1 MTETTLEG
9 KYRTPSATG
18 PPGPIPRRAYCAPQC
33 YEKGKRKRSG
43 SCHCKGCHGD
53 AHGLG
58 RKYAWDHGYLK
69 DSPPGSRKTPLG
81 QEPLPFPEE
90 LPAPIATP
98 NRNEE
103 KRRIERIILEA
114 ARKAGA
120 PIPTGERD
128 GNEPAPDFLFD
139 TDDGRLGIELTELL
153 CPGGGGGTKGD
164 GLLPIKKEAIHRE
177 IVAIAQKQY
186 YGTEGTEPARA
197 HVVFANS
204 IGACSTKQRREL
216 ARTLCDY
223 VRINLKPAKSD
234 RTEIPS
240 GFSTIVIIPESGDWW
255 HDECVAYT
263 VDDIRRQL
271 AQRIA
276 AKNKK
281 IEKYRAG
288 LHPCAQ
294 IWLLLHTGSSV
305 TRHVAVPHQIQEW
318 RFSFDFEKVFWF
330 VFEENRIIEV
340 QRADHR
346 SLPEK
351 DRPICPHPD
360 IVALASESCHS

>member
-1 MTETTLEG
+1 MTENELEG
-9 KYRTPSATG
+9 KDRIPSATG
-18 PPGPIPRRAYCAPQC
+18 PPGPIPRRAYCASQC
-33 YEKGKRKRSG
+33 YERGKRKLSRS
-43 SCHCKGCHGD
+43 CTCKACHGD
-53 AHGLG
+53 AHGRG
-58 RKYAWDHGYLK
+58 KKYARDHGYLK

-81 QEPLPFPEE
+81 QEELPFPEE
-90 LPAPIATP
+90 SPVSIALP

-114 ARKAGA
+114 ARNAGA

-128 GNEPAPDFLFD
+128 GKEPAPDFLFD

-153 CPGGGGGTKGD
+153 CPGGSGGTKGD
-164 GLLPIKKEAIHRE
+164 GLLPIKKEAIHKE
-177 IVAIAQKQY
+177 IIAIAQKQY
-186 YGTEGTEPARA
+186 YGTEGTQPARA

-204 IGACSTKQRREL
+204 IGECSTKQRQEL
-216 ARTLCDY
+216 GHALCDY
-223 VRINLKPAKSD
+223 VRINLKRAKSD
-234 RTEIPS
+234 RTEMPS
-240 GFSTIVIIPESGDWW
+240 GFSTIVIVPESGDWW

-276 AKNKK
+276 AKNRK
-281 IEKYRAG
+281 IQKYRTG

-305 TRHVAVPHQIQEW
+305 TRHVAVPRQIQEW

-330 VFEENRIIEV
+330 VFEENRIIEI
-340 QRADHR
+340 QSADHPVTPGER
-346 SLPEK
+346 Q
-351 DRPICPHPD
+351 
-360 IVALASESCHS
+360 A